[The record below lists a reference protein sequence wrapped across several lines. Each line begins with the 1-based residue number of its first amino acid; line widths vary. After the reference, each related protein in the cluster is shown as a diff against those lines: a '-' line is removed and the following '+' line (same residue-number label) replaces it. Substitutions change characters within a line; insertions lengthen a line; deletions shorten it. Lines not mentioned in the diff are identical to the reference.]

1 MWETVKQKQEM
12 SLATVLF
19 KWSKVCYLK
28 NIYYKFAAHA
38 LDQKGSLGQEM
49 LVTEKIKKE
58 FEQCCSNAT
67 TLTKSTRRK
76 KKKKH

>member
-38 LDQKGSLGQEM
+38 LDQKGSLGMEM
-49 LVTEKIKKE
+49 LVTEKKE